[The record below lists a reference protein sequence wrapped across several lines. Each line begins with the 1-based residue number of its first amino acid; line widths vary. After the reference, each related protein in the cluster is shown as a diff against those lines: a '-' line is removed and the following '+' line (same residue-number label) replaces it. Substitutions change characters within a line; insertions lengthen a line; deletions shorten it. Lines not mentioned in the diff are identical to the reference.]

1 VSRYGTLVA
10 LLVAVA
16 ACQRGPTPEQA
27 RELEQARA
35 AVAQRDTML
44 QEMAQTARFIGEIT
58 AELAKVQSRERL
70 ASAKIQSESPR
81 TAQRDTLLWQV
92 RDVVARVQQGEAR
105 LREARRRINA
115 LTATS
120 DSLKTQLQ
128 GTVTQLEQALAAHR
142 ETIAALNAEIE
153 DLRHQNEQLAA
164 KTVALADTV
173 SAMSRAYYVIGT
185 KEDLV
190 RRGIVVEE
198 GGSRVLFVFGK
209 RGKTLQ
215 PVRDLP
221 VSEFNSI
228 DSRSVTEIPL
238 PDPSAEYRIASRQ
251 SPEYLATPPDDKGLL
266 RGTAA
271 LRIAEPDKF
280 WLPSRFLIIVK
291 SGA

>member
-1 VSRYGTLVA
+1 MSRNRILVG
-10 LLVAVA
+10 LLLAVA

-35 AVAQRDTML
+35 AVAERDTLL

-81 TAQRDTLLWQV
+81 TAQRDTLLWEV
-92 RDVVARVQQGEAR
+92 RDVVGRVQQGETR

-120 DSLKTQLQ
+120 DSLKAQLQ
-128 GTVTQLEQALAAHR
+128 ATVTQLEQALAAHR
-142 ETIAALNAEIE
+142 ETIAALNAQIE
-153 DLRHQNEQLAA
+153 DLRTQTVQLTA
-164 KTVALADTV
+164 KTVALTDTV
-173 SAMSRAYYVIGT
+173 SAMSTVYYVIGT
-185 KEDLV
+185 KKELMQ
-190 RRGIVVEE
+190 RGIVVEE

-215 PVRDLP
+215 PARDLSP
-221 VSEFNSI
+221 SEFTPI

-251 SPEYLATPPDDKGLL
+251 SPEYLATPPDEKGLL
-266 RGTAA
+266 RGITA
-271 LRIAEPDKF
+271 LRIAQPEKF
-280 WLPSRFLIIVK
+280 WLPSKFLIIVK
-291 SGA
+291 SDA